1 MPHYIQQKAFTWLA
15 ASRFEQGQGFSVV
28 PFKPAHEEWSGL
40 AFVCILQGVKKGK
53 WFFTHLTLQISRVS
67 FYNDLFK
74 KGVWPYL
81 LKPTTVV
88 PVTERFKF
96 GEGAVS
102 LKA

>member
-1 MPHYIQQKAFTWLA
+1 M
-15 ASRFEQGQGFSVV
+15 
-28 PFKPAHEEWSGL
+28 PFKPAHEEWSRL
-40 AFVCILQGVKKGK
+40 AFVCILQGVKEGK

-74 KGVWPYL
+74 KEVWLYL

-88 PVTERFKF
+88 PVTERFKL